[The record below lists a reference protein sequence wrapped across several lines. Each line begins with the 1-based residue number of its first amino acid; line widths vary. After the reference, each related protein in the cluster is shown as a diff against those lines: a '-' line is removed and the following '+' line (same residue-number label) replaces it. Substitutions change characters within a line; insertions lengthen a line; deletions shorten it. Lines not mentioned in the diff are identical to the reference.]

1 MGNPILII
9 LYYSNIMK
17 KLSQLNLNTKLVVYI
32 VSVILLIFVIVF
44 GFIAIRMKPVLMGG
58 IEKVAD
64 NNVGKYAN
72 LFKSYLSEDM
82 QISRTIGDN
91 LETFLPLSAEEKM
104 KRTEAILQRV
114 YKKHPDYRAIYVSWE
129 RRFVDPNWNKKYG
142 RIRMSLFTPPSSN
155 DDHSNV
161 ILDSLNT
168 FGDDVNSSYYMTKLD
183 HKDVLADPYDD
194 VYFGVKQ
201 TVTSVFNALVYENE
215 FLGSTGLDI
224 PLSRY
229 AEIIAKAEKFYGS
242 TIFLLANDGVFVGN
256 QQSELVGTSIT
267 DIIKDSEIDILENI
281 KKGKA
286 FSTYVNGIQNDD
298 FYVTFY
304 PFTVN
309 GAEETPWMV
318 GIALPKSEM
327 QEIMS
332 SNFIAL
338 LIAGIIGL
346 ILLIIVVFFL
356 SKGITGPITHI
367 TDMLKLLASGEINN
381 VNKID
386 FEREDEIGEIVN
398 STNILVANLKKTAT
412 FAQEIGQGNLE
423 TEYESIGDGDIL
435 GNSLLN
441 MRKSL
446 YNANKEE
453 EKRREEEKK
462 QNWATVGY
470 AKFGELLR
478 NNTEN
483 MEAFTYS
490 VISNLVKYTNS
501 NQGALFLLN
510 TDDDSDQYLIM
521 SSCYAYERKKYVD
534 KRIDVGS
541 NLVGQCF
548 QEGDT
553 IYMTDI
559 PSDYINITSG
569 LGTANP
575 STLILVPLKF
585 NEKVFGVI
593 ELASFNEYEPH
604 QILFIEKLGESIAS
618 TISTVRVNL
627 QTVQLLE
634 ESKIKSEELA
644 AQEEE
649 MRQNMEELQTTQ
661 EESAR
666 RELDMNGILDALNSS
681 YIVLELDV
689 DARIININENAKR
702 LLNTSHNDL
711 EGSNLRSFIEQD
723 EMEEFDEMWS
733 ELMSGQSVNRQR
745 TIIRSGNKIV
755 MSESYT
761 PIYNDMDEIYKI
773 LNIGVEIV
781 E

>member
-1 MGNPILII
+1 
-9 LYYSNIMK
+9 MK
-17 KLSQLNLNTKLVVYI
+17 RLSQFNLNTKLVVYI
-32 VSVILLIFVIVF
+32 VSVILVIFVIIF
-44 GFIAIRMKPVLMGG
+44 GFIGIRMNPILMGG
-58 IEKVAD
+58 IEKIAD

-72 LFKSYLSEDM
+72 LFRSYLSEDM
-82 QISRTIGDN
+82 QISRTISDN
-91 LETFLPLSAEEKM
+91 LETFLPLSGEEKM
-104 KRTEAILQRV
+104 KRTEAILQRI
-114 YKKHPDYRAIYVSWE
+114 YKKHPNYRAIYVSWE

-142 RIRMSLFTPPSSN
+142 RIRMALFSPPSSN

-161 ILDSLNT
+161 IIDSMNT
-168 FGDDVNSSYYMTKLD
+168 FGDDVNSSYYATKLD
-183 HKDVLADPYDD
+183 HKDILADPYDD

-201 TVTSVFNALVYENE
+201 TVTSVFNAMVYENE
-215 FLGSTGLDI
+215 FLGSTGIDI

-229 AEIIAKAEKFYGS
+229 ADIIAKAEKFYGS
-242 TIFLLANDGVFVGN
+242 TIFLLSNDGVFVGN
-256 QQSELVGTSIT
+256 QQSELVGASIT
-267 DIIKDSEIDILENI
+267 DIIKGSDIDIIDNI
-281 KKGKA
+281 KKGEA
-286 FSTYVNGIQNDD
+286 FSTYVNNIQNDD

-304 PFTVN
+304 PFTVH

-327 QEIMS
+327 KKVMS
-332 SNFIAL
+332 SNFMAL
-338 LIAGIIGL
+338 IIAGIIGL
-346 ILLIIVVFFL
+346 AILIVVIFFL
-356 SKGITGPITHI
+356 AKSITGPITHI
-367 TDMLKLLASGEINN
+367 TYLLKLLASGEINK

-386 FEREDEIGEIVN
+386 FDREDEIGEIVS
-398 STNILVANLKKTAT
+398 STNVLVDNLKKTAT
-412 FAQEIGQGNLE
+412 FAQEIGEGNLE
-423 TEYESIGDGDIL
+423 TEYESIGDSDIL

-441 MRKSL
+441 MRRSL
-446 YNANKEE
+446 YNANIEEENRRKEE
-453 EKRREEEKK
+453 EKL
-462 QNWATVGY
+462 NWATVGY

-478 NNTEN
+478 NNAEN
-483 MEAFTYS
+483 IEAFTYS

-510 TDDDSDQYLIM
+510 TDDDKDQYLTM

-548 QEGDT
+548 LEGDT

-593 ELASFNEYEPH
+593 ELASFNKYEPY
-604 QILFIEKLGESIAS
+604 QIVFIEKLGESIAS

-634 ESKIKSEELA
+634 ESKLKSEELA

-681 YIVLELDV
+681 YIVLELDT
-689 DARIININENAKR
+689 DARIININDNAKK
-702 LLNTSHNDL
+702 LLATSHDDI
-711 EGSNLRSFIEQD
+711 EGSNLRSFLEQE
-723 EMEEFDEMWS
+723 EMAEFDEMWS
-733 ELMSGQSVNRQR
+733 ELMTGQSVSRQR
-745 TIIRSGNKIV
+745 TISRSGSEIV

-761 PIYNDMDEIYKI
+761 PIYNDMDEIYKV